1 MLLCYKHWIKEYLF
15 CSCFVLFSFRILL
28 HFHHLIMIH
37 YYHIHINMF
46 GLFFFLV
53 RHKWFFVWA
62 WQSGFQLVSIHLF
75 VIFIALPLNITW
87 GEKQEEE
94 EKVHQ
99 QRRILCDFI
108 QQKPEIYLFI
118 YFFLREWTNAHEL
131 IPNINL
137 YICMKICYIVFECD
151 IFCGC
156 CWMNYENE
164 CNALYYLAYDTFFF
178 SSSST
183 FFSAGF
189 KCCWCVISKRAHTHR
204 LTRSGFRFPF
214 IDAFAIN
221 ILCATKT
228 MVFNNAMRRLLLLF
242 WNQKLVFVS
251 FSINKIISYCNRLA
265 GWAWA

>member
-1 MLLCYKHWIKEYLF
+1 MVF
-15 CSCFVLFSFRILL
+15 CLSLAKRLSASFYSFVCNFYRTSTK
-28 HFHHLIMIH
+28 HHLRRETRRRRKSTSTKKNFMRF
-37 YYHIHINMF
+37 YSTKA
-46 GLFFFLV
+46 
-53 RHKWFFVWA
+53 RD
-62 WQSGFQLVSIHLF
+62 
-75 VIFIALPLNITW
+75 IFI
-87 GEKQEEE
+87 
-94 EKVHQ
+94 
-99 QRRILCDFI
+99 
-108 QQKPEIYLFI
+108 Y
-118 YFFLREWTNAHEL
+118 FLREWTNAHEL